1 MTNILLF
8 CMSRL
13 YTDII
18 FFWKCSCGSYDVDVN
33 DFVYC
38 FSDCGCSTR
47 NSINS
52 GIFMVPP
59 CVLQTASNIAFFNII
74 LPMWNYLPSKVR
86 YITNKFFLYPIF
98 FLCLKK

>member
-33 DFVYC
+33 DFVNC

-59 CVLQTASNIAFFNII
+59 FFNRI